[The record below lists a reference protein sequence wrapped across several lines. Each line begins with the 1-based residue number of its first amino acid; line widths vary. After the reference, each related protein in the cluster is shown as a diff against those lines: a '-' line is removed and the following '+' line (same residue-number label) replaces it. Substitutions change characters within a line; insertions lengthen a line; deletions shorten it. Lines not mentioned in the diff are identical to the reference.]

1 MTSIYSFIEKLIE
14 IEKEEDPEYINKLLE
29 SLIKSYQAVY
39 KYNITEGGITNFINI
54 LENIVHAMPTES
66 IFFITVADIDVLLL
80 SIKNFIKK
88 YENDETYNDII
99 DNIRKT
105 VAEYDKNKDV
115 HTFISQIID
124 ILNNNQQANTEKVP
138 NTYPIGYFDNIT
150 NNNETFYVFNNML
163 EKYNKYQNINAILQS
178 NITDI
183 VNLSEQIIN
192 LHELAIKKKYLKYKN
207 KYLSLKKRVKNL

>member
-105 VAEYDKNKDV
+105 VAKYDKNKDV
-115 HTFISQIID
+115 HTFILEIID
-124 ILNNNQQANTEKVP
+124 ILNNNQQ
-138 NTYPIGYFDNIT
+138 DNIA
-150 NNNETFYVFNNML
+150 NNEETFDVFHNML